1 MLFLAA
7 LDFGAA
13 SVGRV
18 LLVVGVGMV
27 LILLV
32 QPPPD
37 PTAFI
42 TEEDHNDKPVFGFAA
57 DLANGVRIGAFIAG
71 VAGFLYRGL
80 PGGLIA
86 AALVVGGYFF
96 WLSKRDAKR
105 RSMFEDQLPE
115 LLQMV
120 SGSMRSATSLLQALE
135 VVSREAPQPMSDE
148 ITRVLYESRL
158 GTDIGISLDA
168 LGDRMES
175 KDFGWIVGAIEIHRD
190 VGGDLAEIFD
200 RIGETIRNRNRVREQ
215 MKALSAEGKMSG
227 WVLGLMP
234 PGVFLVLGTV
244 NPEYMGTL
252 TSSTTG
258 WIALGSATGLLVVGV
273 LWLQRLARFDF

>member
-1 MLFLAA
+1 MSFLAA

-18 LLVVGVGMV
+18 LLAVGVGLALM
-27 LILLV
+27 LLV

-37 PTAFI
+37 PTEFI
-42 TEEDHNDKPVFGFAA
+42 TEEDHDDKPVFGFAP
-57 DLANGVRIGAFIAG
+57 DLANGVRFGALIAG

-86 AALVVGGYFF
+86 AALVVGGYVF

-105 RSMFEDQLPE
+105 RMMFENQIPE

-148 ITRVLYESRL
+148 ITRVLHESRL
-158 GTDIGISLDA
+158 GTDIGVSLDA
-168 LGDRMES
+168 LGDRMQS
-175 KDFGWIVGAIEIHRD
+175 KDFGWVVGAIDIHRD

-200 RIGETIRNRNRVREQ
+200 RISETIRNRNRVREQ

-227 WVLGLMP
+227 LVLGLMP
-234 PGVFLVLGTV
+234 PGVFFFLGAV
-244 NPEYMGTL
+244 NPSYMGTL
-252 TSSTTG
+252 TSSTVG
-258 WIALGSATGLLVVGV
+258 WIALGSAGGLLIVGI